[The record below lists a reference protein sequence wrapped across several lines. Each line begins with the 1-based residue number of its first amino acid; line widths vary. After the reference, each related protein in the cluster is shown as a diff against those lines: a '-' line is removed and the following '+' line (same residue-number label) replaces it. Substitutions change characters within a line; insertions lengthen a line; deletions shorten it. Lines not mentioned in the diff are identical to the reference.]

1 MDRVNTYQRY
11 LYLRRNKMEL
21 FFDTE
26 TSGFINRSLP
36 ADHSNQA
43 WIMQIAFILS
53 DEKRIYTEFN
63 SLIRADGR
71 SCTPGAQAIH
81 QIYTEECNKGGM
93 PENALFDIVDRIFFE
108 PENLL
113 IAHNYSFDIEMLSQY
128 IERNDCKT
136 KAIILKDIPHF
147 CTMKNS
153 TNLCRLPGRFGKY
166 KWPKLTELY
175 RYLFDEDFEGAHDAL
190 ADVRATRR
198 CYYRLKEIS

>member
-1 MDRVNTYQRY
+1 
-11 LYLRRNKMEL
+11 MEL

-26 TSGFINRSLP
+26 TSGFINKNLP
-36 ADHSNQA
+36 ADHPEQA

-53 DEKRIYTEFN
+53 DEKRIYTEFS

-93 PENALFDIVDRIFFE
+93 SENALFDIIARTFFE

-113 IAHNYSFDIEMLSQY
+113 IAHNYSFDIELLCQY
-128 IERNDCKT
+128 IERNDCKIEAENLR
-136 KAIILKDIPHF
+136 KISYF

-153 TNLCRLPGRFGKY
+153 TNLCKLPGRFGKY
-166 KWPKLTELY
+166 KWPKLTELH
-175 RYLFDEDFEGAHDAL
+175 RFLFDEDFEGAHDAL
-190 ADVRATRR
+190 ADVRATRK
-198 CYYRLKEIS
+198 CYYRLMEIQ